1 MAASTVQTIEID
13 APREDVFAVA
23 ADVARY
29 PDWATGIKQAD
40 VLAEDGSGRPLK
52 VAFRV
57 DGMVK
62 EIGYTLLYSYEE
74 PGSIS
79 WEAEPGADIKEMEGS
94 YTFNHLDGDRT
105 EVVYALRAE
114 PAFSIPGFLRKQVEK
129 QIVGTALR
137 GLRARVEELAGG

>member
-13 APREDVFAVA
+13 APPGEIFSVA

-29 PDWATGIKQAD
+29 PEWATGIKQAE
-40 VLAEDGSGRPLK
+40 VLESDGDGRPRR

-62 EIGYTLLYSYEE
+62 EIGYTLVYSYDE
-74 PGSIS
+74 PATIT
-79 WEAEPGADIKEMEGS
+79 WEAEPGPDIKEMEGS
-94 YTFNHLDGDRT
+94 YTFNPLDSGRT

-137 GLRARVEELAGG
+137 GLRSRVEEVASD